1 MKVIGAG
8 FGRTGT
14 LSLKVALEQLG
25 CGPCYHM
32 SEVFDKPRHV
42 ELWQAAG
49 DGQSI
54 DWHELFADYNAA
66 VDWPACAFY
75 DQLMHAYPQAKV
87 LLTVRDPE
95 RWYESALNTIYQ
107 VGKDRAN
114 TGVGSLLGPGDQ
126 TFSRMV
132 NAVIWQGTFGGA
144 FENKAHAIAI
154 FERHIREVK
163 ERVPRER
170 LLVYEVKEGWEPLC
184 RFLNVEAPADTPFPH
199 VNDTRAFQEMRRE
212 RAEAQEAAQ
221 ENE

>member
-14 LSLKVALEQLG
+14 LSLKVALDQLG

-32 SEVFDKPRHV
+32 TEVFDKPRHV
-42 ELWQAAG
+42 ELWQAAAEG
-49 DGQSI
+49 RSI
-54 DWHELFADYNAA
+54 DWDELFAGYNAA
-66 VDWPACAFY
+66 VDWPTCAFY

-107 VGKDRAN
+107 TSKDRAH
-114 TGVGSLLGPGDQ
+114 TGAGSPLGPGDQ
-126 TFSRMV
+126 TFPRMV
-132 NAVIWQGTFGGA
+132 NSVIWQGTFGGA
-144 FENKAHAIAI
+144 FEDKAHAISI

-170 LLVYEVKEGWEPLC
+170 LLIYEVKEGWEPLC

-199 VNDTRAFQEMRRE
+199 VNDTQAFQQMIQE
-212 RAEAQEAAQ
+212 RADAQ